1 MCPNE
6 SHLEGSDIKK
16 GNLSLKLSHQKE
28 NINSFNIHK
37 KTEEKHTGV

>member
-6 SHLEGSDIKK
+6 SHLEGSDIMKD
-16 GNLSLKLSHQKE
+16 GNSKFKTHQKE

-37 KTEEKHTGV
+37 KTEEKHPGV